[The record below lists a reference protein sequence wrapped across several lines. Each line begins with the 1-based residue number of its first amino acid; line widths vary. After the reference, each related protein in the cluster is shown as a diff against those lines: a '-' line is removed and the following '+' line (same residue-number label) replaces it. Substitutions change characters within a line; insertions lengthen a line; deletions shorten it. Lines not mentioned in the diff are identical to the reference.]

1 MVFSEMTVEVNC
13 RWRNYMFEVLF
24 ALLAV
29 VTPREDKTLY
39 SIEQK
44 INLLLS
50 KKWRAS
56 VLPCALNGCE
66 TK

>member
-1 MVFSEMTVEVNC
+1 
-13 RWRNYMFEVLF
+13 MFEVLF